1 MTMMMVMMIRV
12 RGSVQIDAFQELW
25 PEILK
30 LKKMRIPRIGRRV
43 DQSVLL
49 LNIALSLTHCLYFK
63 AILAWFG
70 RIDPHQTNISVCR
83 TTMRRRRRFSAP
95 MMTNRRLPVITARE
109 ATILSRLAISSTT
122 DTTLS
127 GNWAG
132 ATSVLSGCAGT

>member
-1 MTMMMVMMIRV
+1 MMMVMMIRV

-43 DQSVLL
+43 DHSVLL

-83 TTMRRRRRFSAP
+83 TMMRRRRRSLAA
-95 MMTNRRLPVITARE
+95 MMMSRRRPLTTARA
-109 ATILSRLAISSTT
+109 ATTLSRLVICSTT
-122 DTTLS
+122 GTT
-127 GNWAG
+127 
-132 ATSVLSGCAGT
+132 